1 MERPL
6 TASECIALPPALMA
20 ALDAATD
27 IGGVRLMAREHP
39 VSKLAR
45 FFGHGP
51 LIIVRRR
58 RIFWPDLPDDLSK
71 RPETLALLA
80 HELTHVWQYATGMTL
95 LHYLL
100 RERGR
105 YSYRLDPQQPFRAYG
120 YEQQAAM
127 VEDMV
132 RLNSGLPPRWG
143 RAPVA
148 ASLLK
153 RCIRFD

>member
-6 TASECIALPPALMA
+6 TASESMALPSTLMA
-20 ALDAATD
+20 ALRATTD
-27 IGGVRLMAREHP
+27 LGRVRLMAREHP

-45 FFGHGP
+45 VFGRGP
-51 LIIVRRR
+51 LIIVRGRH
-58 RIFWPDLPDDLSK
+58 IFWPDLPDDLSE
-71 RPETLALLA
+71 RPESLALLA

-100 RERGR
+100 RERGH
-105 YSYRLDPQQPFRAYG
+105 YSYRLDPSRPFRRYG

-132 RLNSGLPPRWG
+132 RLNSGLAPRWG
-143 RAPVA
+143 HAPVA
-148 ASLLK
+148 ASLLR